1 MPPLNLNGQEAP
13 DELGLDPRPVFHAM
27 ENFRAIFPRHGK
39 KFSTLWKIRGILFH
53 TMEKPASRFPRCGK
67 KFSTLWKIAVLVSLG
82 AMAAMASPFTVSAER
97 REHAGAPALSV
108 AFGIPADHHLYA
120 SFSVATP
127 EGDALAPLDVPEPD
141 TFKPEDFEASYSTSF
156 AALYAAPAAE
166 SIVVTYQGCKGE
178 LCYLPEEVTLA
189 IGPAAEAAAHES
201 EPTPSAAPAP
211 VPEPAPEA
219 PPWPELLAARGD
231 PARLVGY
238 ADVPAFLA
246 FLDPSLSA
254 NTAGSES
261 SAWRLFLDDPG
272 TFYLRHGVWPSILL
286 ILIGGFLLNLTPCV
300 LPMIPIN
307 LAVIGA
313 SGSNSPRAVRFGLGL
328 VYGLGMALVYGA
340 LGLVVVLSGSVF
352 GSINSSPV
360 FNAAI
365 AVLFFALAL
374 AMFDVW
380 QLDFSRFR
388 KTGGLA
394 GRARLPAVLVMGGIS
409 ALLAGACVAP
419 VLIAVLALSGSLYAQ
434 GVGMALVLPFLL
446 GVGMALP
453 WPLAAAGLAVLPK
466 PGAWME
472 TVKKAFGVFIL
483 LLALYYAWN
492 TYRALRPAALP
503 ESAAETVSGGSVFRD
518 VDLAQAAPGDFE
530 ALVREAL
537 ASGKPILF
545 DFGAHW
551 CKVCKV
557 MQATT
562 LQAPEIVARLEAD
575 VFPIHVI
582 ADVPNKPPAKD
593 LLAPFAVQG
602 YPTYLLY
609 PAR

>member
-1 MPPLNLNGQEAP
+1 
-13 DELGLDPRPVFHAM
+13 
-27 ENFRAIFPRHGK
+27 
-39 KFSTLWKIRGILFH
+39 
-53 TMEKPASRFPRCGK
+53 MEKPAYLFPRCGK
-67 KFSTLWKIAVLVSLG
+67 LFSTLWKIAVLVSLG
-82 AMAAMASPFTVSAER
+82 AMAAAASPFTVSAER
-97 REHAGAPALSV
+97 REHAGAPALRV
-108 AFGIPADHHLYA
+108 AFEIPADHHLYA
-120 SFSVATP
+120 SFGVTTP
-127 EGDALAPLDVPEPD
+127 EGDALAPLSVPEPD
-141 TFKPEDFEASYSTSF
+141 TFKPDDFEASYSASF
-156 AALYAAPAAE
+156 AALYAAPAAK

-178 LCYLPEEVTLA
+178 LCYLPEEVTLD
-189 IGPAAEAAAHES
+189 IGPAAEAAGPAAPES
-201 EPTPSAAPAP
+201 EPSPSAAPAP
-211 VPEPAPEA
+211 AIGPAPA
-219 PPWPELLAARGD
+219 PPPWPELLAARGD

-246 FLDPSLSA
+246 FLDPSSA
-254 NTAGSES
+254 PNEAGSKP

-313 SGSNSPRAVRFGLGL
+313 SGGDSTRAARFGLGL

-365 AVLFFALAL
+365 AVLFFALSL

-388 KTGGLA
+388 RTGGLG

-434 GVGMALVLPFLL
+434 GVGMALALPFLL

-503 ESAAETVSGGSVFRD
+503 ESAGETVSGGSVFRD
-518 VDLAQAAPGDFE
+518 IDLAQAAPGAFDS
-530 ALVREAL
+530 LVREAL

-562 LQAPEIVARLEAD
+562 LQDPEVVARLEED
-575 VFPIHVI
+575 VFPIHII

>member
-1 MPPLNLNGQEAP
+1 MTL
-13 DELGLDPRPVFHAM
+13 PRQQTC
-27 ENFRAIFPRHGK
+27 FPRHGK
-39 KFSTLWKIRGILFH
+39 FPCDFSTPWKKVFH
-53 TMEKPASRFPRCGK
+53 TVENPGYLFRTMKNNASRFPRCGK
-67 KFSTLWKIAVLVSLG
+67 KFSTLWKIAVLFSLG
-82 AMAAMASPFTVSAER
+82 AMAAAASPFGVSAER
-97 REHAGAPALSV
+97 AAHDGRPALRV
-108 AFGIPADHHLYA
+108 AFEIPADHHLYS
-120 SFSVATP
+120 SFTVVTP
-127 EGDALAPLDVPEPD
+127 DGDALAPLAVPEPD
-141 TFKPEDFEASYSTSF
+141 TFKPGDFEASYSASF
-156 AALYAAPAAE
+156 AALYAPPAAE

-178 LCYLPEEVTLA
+178 LCFLPEEVTLA
-189 IGPAAEAAAHES
+189 IGPAADTAAPAAPDS
-201 EPTPSAAPAP
+201 GPVPSAAPAAGLN
-211 VPEPAPEA
+211 PAPEA
-219 PPWPELLAARGD
+219 TPWPELLAARGE

-238 ADVPAFLA
+238 ADAPAFLA
-246 FLDPSLSA
+246 FLDSSSA
-254 NTAGSES
+254 PAEAQPGS
-261 SAWRLFLDDPG
+261 SAWALFLDDPG
-272 TFYLRHGVWPSILL
+272 EFYLRHGVLPSILL

-307 LAVIGA
+307 LAIIGA
-313 SGSNSPRAVRFGLGL
+313 SGTDSPRHVRFGLGL

-352 GSINSSPV
+352 GAINSSPV
-360 FNAAI
+360 FNAGI
-365 AVLFFALAL
+365 AALFFVLAL

-380 QLDFSRFR
+380 QIDFSRFR
-388 KTGGLA
+388 RPGGLA
-394 GRARLPAVLVMGGIS
+394 GRARLPAVLVLGGIS

-419 VLIAVLALSGSLYAQ
+419 VLIAVLALAGSLYAQ
-434 GVGMALVLPFLL
+434 GVGMALALPFLL

-472 TVKKAFGVFIL
+472 KVKKAFGVFIL
-483 LLALYYAWN
+483 LLAAYYAWN
-492 TYRALRPAALP
+492 AYRALRPAALP
-503 ESAAETVSGGSVFRD
+503 VDTAETVSGGSVFRNI
-518 VDLAQAAPGDFE
+518 DLAQAAPGDFE

-537 ASGKPILF
+537 TSGKPILF

-562 LQAPEIVARLEAD
+562 LQDPEVVARLED

-582 ADVPNKPPAKD
+582 ADVPNKPPVKD